1 MSLLQCVSPI
11 HMVLMICTHMYIS
24 HLYLCLS
31 HIYVCIYVSAL
42 HMVLMILRLYSTP
55 SRTQGAGRRSHQGIG
70 HGARGFKAAK
80 PAAVNGVLRAVWVNM
95 GHRIEAEIRR
105 HLQQARPPEP
115 CTIYIY
121 MYVDICIYIRL
132 ARLSPTPQTLSEPPH
147 LNYT

>member
-105 HLQQARPPEP
+105 HLQQAKKSPPEP
-115 CTIYIY
+115 YTTNPE
-121 MYVDICIYIRL
+121 RT
-132 ARLSPTPQTLSEPPH
+132 PTPELH
-147 LNYT
+147 LKHRIEAEIRRHCSGSPA

>member
-80 PAAVNGVLRAVWVNM
+80 PAAVNGALRAVWVNM

-115 CTIYIY
+115 YTTNPE
-121 MYVDICIYIRL
+121 RT
-132 ARLSPTPQTLSEPPH
+132 PTPELH
-147 LNYT
+147 LKHRIEAEIRRHCSGSPA